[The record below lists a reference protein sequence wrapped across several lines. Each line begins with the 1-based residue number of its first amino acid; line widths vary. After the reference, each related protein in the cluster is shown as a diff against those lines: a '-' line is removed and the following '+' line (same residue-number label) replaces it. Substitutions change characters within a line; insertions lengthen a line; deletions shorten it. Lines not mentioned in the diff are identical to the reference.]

1 MAIMAELNLVV
12 SNVTGPMHLAVAL
25 VDFVERG
32 GNWQERKIRAIVPG
46 SDYNWLSTYLVL
58 SISIVFLLWDGLS
71 FFVGE
76 DIFL

>member
-25 VDFVERG
+25 VDFIDRG
-32 GNWQERKIRAIVPG
+32 GNWQDRNIRAVVQG

-58 SISIVFLLWDGLS
+58 AMSIVLYCGVTSRLL
-71 FFVGE
+71 
-76 DIFL
+76 

>member
-25 VDFVERG
+25 VDFIDRG
-32 GNWQERKIRAIVPG
+32 GNWQDRNIRAIVSG

-58 SISIVFLLWDGLS
+58 AMSIVLYCGVTSRLL
-71 FFVGE
+71 
-76 DIFL
+76 

>member
-25 VDFVERG
+25 VDFIDRG
-32 GNWQERKIRAIVPG
+32 GNWQDRNIRSIVPG

-58 SISIVFLLWDGLS
+58 AMSIVLYCGVTSRLL
-71 FFVGE
+71 
-76 DIFL
+76 

>member
-25 VDFVERG
+25 VDFIDRG
-32 GNWQERKIRAIVPG
+32 GNWQDRNIRAIVPG

-58 SISIVFLLWDGLS
+58 AMSIVLYCGVT
-71 FFVGE
+71 VGK
-76 DIFL
+76 DIFI